1 MGGAQCIYYTVLL
14 LNMTIRLS
22 TLVDYPL
29 HPEYPLRFITLQ
41 PYILGNLEGLVPPTH
56 CRGARHTWKLV
67 DVALW
72 VENFDRLK
80 PLRGQKAIRYYN
92 PMSP

>member
-1 MGGAQCIYYTVLL
+1 MGGTWCIYYTVLL

-29 HPEYPLRFITLQ
+29 HPEDPLRFITLQ
-41 PYILGNLEGLVPPTH
+41 PYILGNLEGLVLSTH
-56 CRGARHTWKLV
+56 CRGVRHTWKLV

-72 VENFDRLK
+72 VENFDRTG
-80 PLRGQKAIRYYN
+80 R
-92 PMSP
+92 

>member
-1 MGGAQCIYYTVLL
+1 MGGVWCIYYTVLL

-41 PYILGNLEGLVPPTH
+41 PYILGNLEGLVPLPTVEVLDIH
-56 CRGARHTWKLV
+56 GNWLMLPYGWRIST
-67 DVALW
+67 AL
-72 VENFDRLK
+72 ES
-80 PLRGQKAIRYYN
+80 I
-92 PMSP
+92 